1 MNKLSCLLLT
11 FFYLNFFKFSELSEF
26 LSQISWARVFSVN
39 PTPRRNFNRGFVPF
53 EHCARIQQPARY
65 TVKGSRGEV
74 SFDQQK
80 DKYASQLSCDASPE
94 VYS

>member
-1 MNKLSCLLLT
+1 MPVL
-11 FFYLNFFKFSELSEF
+11 
-26 LSQISWARVFSVN
+26 
-39 PTPRRNFNRGFVPF
+39 
-53 EHCARIQQPARY
+53 H

-74 SFDQQK
+74 SFDSQK